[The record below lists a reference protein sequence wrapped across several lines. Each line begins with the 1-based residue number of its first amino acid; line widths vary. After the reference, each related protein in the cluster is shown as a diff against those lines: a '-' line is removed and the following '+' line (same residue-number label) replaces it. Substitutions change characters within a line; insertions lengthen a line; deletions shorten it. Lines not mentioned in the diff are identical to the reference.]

1 MVTGTLCPGCGKCY
15 IFRQMSD
22 NPFIRL
28 PVPKPDPIFAISAE
42 ALKAGQD
49 AINGTIGVFMDENG
63 ETVLFPSVKKAIA
76 EIAPTLP
83 DMRYSYPPLLGL
95 PEFRSAVEKLIFSD
109 SEIHAASIA
118 TTAGTG
124 ALAVNLRLLKM
135 LTDSGEIYLQSPAW
149 ANHPPPSSD
158 AGFKIIEIP
167 YLADGKASAGP
178 LVEEIKKRKSRN
190 SFAVLLQVGCHNPTG
205 LDLSTEGWRQLADF
219 LAGKPCTVLLD
230 FAYQGFKDEP
240 EKDREYIKTYLSKGI
255 PTLISWS
262 ASKNHSI
269 YSLRTGL
276 ACAVVTDDRMK
287 ETVEGIYSMITR
299 RIHSAAATLGQKVVA
314 VVQEKY
320 PSEWRADLKNAR
332 KIMHEKRTMMHDLL
346 PDNFKS
352 PLEGF
357 GLFAMLPIS
366 ESQVAGLKKQNVFL
380 TLDGRINIAGIP
392 MKRIEELC
400 EKIRKII

>member
-1 MVTGTLCPGCGKCY
+1 M
-15 IFRQMSD
+15 
-22 NPFIRL
+22 
-28 PVPKPDPIFAISAE
+28 
-42 ALKAGQD
+42 
-49 AINGTIGVFMDENG
+49 
-63 ETVLFPSVKKAIA
+63 
-76 EIAPTLP
+76 
-83 DMRYSYPPLLGL
+83 
-95 PEFRSAVEKLIFSD
+95 
-109 SEIHAASIA
+109 
-118 TTAGTG
+118 
-124 ALAVNLRLLKM
+124 NLRLLKM

-158 AGFKIIEIP
+158 AGFKIIEAP

-332 KIMHEKRTMMHDLL
+332 KIMHEKRSMMHDLL

-357 GLFAMLPIS
+357 GMFAMLPLS